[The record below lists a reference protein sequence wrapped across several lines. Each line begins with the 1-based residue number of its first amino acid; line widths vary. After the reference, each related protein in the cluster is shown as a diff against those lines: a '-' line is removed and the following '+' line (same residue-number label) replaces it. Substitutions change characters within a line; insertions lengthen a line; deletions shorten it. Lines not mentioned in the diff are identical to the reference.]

1 MKNTTLICVLVVTA
15 AFAACQGDSFGHRP
29 HECDPDDRLEELL
42 REYDKCKRGKLDGD
56 GGNQVILD
64 CDRMW
69 NQIERMTLDF
79 PRHIPSFMANA
90 VIAYDERQWDK
101 ADRYLNAIFNL
112 QPVHAEAAILKSRVA
127 IEAGNLPSARR
138 LLENQV
144 RAVPDHSGLREA
156 LSAVLYMSGDLKG
169 ADDALDVA
177 EGLGA
182 PAWRVAF
189 NRGLIAEKAG
199 DSSAAEQQ
207 YEAAVVGNP
216 DFKPAQA
223 RLAGIRAVGG
233 YNGSASPPSMEGGQ

>member
-1 MKNTTLICVLVVTA
+1 MKHTTLICVLVA
-15 AFAACQGDSFGHRP
+15 AALAACQGDSFGHRP
-29 HECDPDDRLEELL
+29 YECDPDDRLEELL
-42 REYDKCKRGKLDGD
+42 RDYDKCQRGKLDGD
-56 GGNQVILD
+56 GSNQVIVD
-64 CDRMW
+64 CDRIW

-79 PRHIPSFMANA
+79 PRHVPSFLANA

-112 QPVHAEAAILKSRVA
+112 QPVHPEAAILKSRVA
-127 IEAGNLPSARR
+127 IEAGNLPAARR
-138 LLENQV
+138 LLENQ
-144 RAVPDHSGLREA
+144 RSAAPDNFGLREA

-169 ADDALDVA
+169 ADDELDVA

-216 DFKPAQA
+216 EFKPAQA
-223 RLAGIRAVGG
+223 RLAGIRAMGG
-233 YNGSASPPSMEGGQ
+233 YNDSASPPSMEGGQ